1 MKIGILTYHRAPNY
15 GAFLQAYGLC
25 MRLNEEPDLE
35 AEIIDFRMR
44 KEDDFYANR
53 NYPRMKMLRQFL
65 WRIRHIPK
73 YRFKEKLKKSF
84 CRGLRQMP
92 LSGQTLCSDS
102 VEDFEEFVR
111 DRYDVIIAGSDEIW
125 KVDGYR
131 GFPTPY
137 WLPGDLGC
145 VKLSYAASSR
155 SDFSKLN
162 DSTLQQIRSYLNDFS
177 YLSVRDELTRGSILK
192 YIQPSAAVGVYPDPS
207 FVYDYHADGER
218 GRSLLADRA
227 GLDPEKPIALVMLED
242 PAAAEQ
248 IRKELADDYQL
259 TAVFSRHRGYRNLH
273 DLDPF
278 EWLDAIAGADLV
290 CASYFH
296 AVCFSIVC
304 GTPFLAIGA
313 DDKVSKLKEVVEA
326 SGNGARLLPNDTTLY
341 KEGYLGEKAREFS
354 SACGG
359 SEYTAACRERFGEY
373 VKLIR
378 TLEKDPLHRRGK

>member
-53 NYPRMKMLRQFL
+53 NYPQMKTLRQFL
-65 WRIRHIPK
+65 WRIRHIQK
-73 YRFKEKLKKSF
+73 YRFKADLKKSF
-84 CRGLRQMP
+84 RRGMDRMP

-102 VEDFEEFVR
+102 IRDFQEFVK
-111 DRYDVIIAGSDEIW
+111 DRYDVLIAGSDEIW

-145 VKLSYAASSR
+145 VKLSYAVSSR
-155 SDFSKLN
+155 SDFSGL
-162 DSTLQQIRSYLNDFS
+162 DERTVQQIRGYLNDFA
-177 YLSVRDELTRGSILK
+177 YLSVRDELTRGSIRK
-192 YIQPSAAVGVYPDPS
+192 YIQPSAAIDVYPDPS
-207 FVYDYHADGER
+207 FVYDYHADGAG

-248 IRKELADDYQL
+248 IRRELSDAYQL
-259 TAVFSRHRGYRNLH
+259 AAVFSPHKGYRNIH

-296 AVCFSIVC
+296 AVCFSVVN

-313 DDKVSKLKEVVEA
+313 DGKVSKLKEVAEA
-326 SGNGARLLPNDTTLY
+326 SGNGARLLPNDETLY
-341 KEGYLGEKAREFS
+341 RDGYLREKAEAFS
-354 SACGG
+354 SVCSGT
-359 SEYTAACRERFGEY
+359 EYTAACREKFGEY

-378 TLEKDPLHRRGK
+378 TLGKEPLHQGGK